1 MGIGPGRIWAVV
13 QRAAIKWSADDC
25 LELGAALA
33 YYTVFSLA
41 PVLVIVI
48 AVAGALFGEEA
59 AQGEIVGQ
67 IRGLVGD
74 EGASAIQSLVQSASR
89 PGAGSRATLIG
100 LLVLL
105 FGSTSAFSQLQSSLN
120 RIWDVPAQAHFGLW
134 DMVRA
139 RFLSFAAVLGTGF
152 LLSVSLVLS
161 AAMVALGRF
170 GGGFLPFGGL
180 LGLADVL
187 GSMIVHTLLFAMIF
201 KMLPDAVI
209 EWRDVWVGATV
220 TAGLFVIG
228 KFAIGLYLGRSDLGA
243 AYGAAG
249 WVILVL
255 AWVYYSAQIVLFG
268 AEFTCAYAGRRRP
281 EARDPAG
288 ATRPASSAPARA
300 GSRAPDS
307 ASAPGARAARSPG
320 SGRRPAA
327 GP

>member
-1 MGIGPGRIWAVV
+1 MAGGARRVWAVV
-13 QRAAIKWSADDC
+13 ERAAIKWSADDC
-25 LELGAALA
+25 LQLGAALA

-67 IRGLVGD
+67 IGNLVGP
-74 EGASAIQSLVQSASR
+74 EGATAIQSLVQSANR

-105 FGSTSAFSQLQSSLN
+105 FGSTSAFTQLQSALN
-120 RIWDVPAQAHFGLW
+120 RVWDVPTEAHGGVW
-134 DMVRA
+134 DLIRA

-161 AAMVALGRF
+161 AAAAALGRF
-170 GGGFLPFGGL
+170 GGGYLPFGGL
-180 LGLADVL
+180 LGLADVV

-201 KMLPDAVI
+201 KLLPDAAI

-220 TAGLFVIG
+220 TAALFVVG
-228 KFAIGLYLGRSDLGA
+228 KLAIGLYLGRSDLGA

-268 AEFTCAYAGRRRP
+268 AEFTRAYGVVRADGR
-281 EARDPAG
+281 ARDS
-288 ATRPASSAPARA
+288 AT
-300 GSRAPDS
+300 
-307 ASAPGARAARSPG
+307 APGAGAARSPG
-320 SGRRPAA
+320 TGRRPGA
-327 GP
+327 GS